1 MEVVGITVAVVG
13 VGGVVDELMQ
23 SLWFAAN
30 CNPLPSG
37 QAHVRPTDAVLNK
50 HR

>member
-1 MEVVGITVAVVG
+1 MELVGSTVAAVG
-13 VGGVVDELMQ
+13 VGEVVDELTQ

-30 CNPLPSG
+30 CNPPPSG